1 MSVFV
6 VSYAPGFYAVPPWG
20 STLYTGEGR
29 FQGESIY
36 LCQVIQILWLG
47 ACISWVF
54 VLFVVVYVHLSLYLY
69 LMHQDQ
75 PGPVRACA
83 VRPRSAMVGSARL
96 QLTART
102 ASTRIRDQHPRSVN
116 SWWEHKRV
124 RVKWGLVVGL
134 WGIGGECEKGV
145 REGGWEGTA
154 GDWRMWE

>member
-1 MSVFV
+1 M
-6 VSYAPGFYAVPPWG
+6 
-20 STLYTGEGR
+20 
-29 FQGESIY
+29 
-36 LCQVIQILWLG
+36 
-47 ACISWVF
+47 F

-83 VRPRSAMVGSARL
+83 VRPSAMVGSARL

-102 ASTRIRDQHPRSVN
+102 ASTRIREQHPRSVN

-145 REGGWEGTA
+145 REGIEKGQLETGGCESGRGEGK
-154 GDWRMWE
+154 RLLSNSP